1 MSGETILVVDDGQD
15 NREFLVEHV
24 LAPNGFRYLLARDGV
39 EGLQMAL
46 KHRPDLI
53 LLDMNMPRMDGVG
66 VLQKLAEL
74 NADIPVILMTFHGSE
89 DLAVEVYRLGVKD
102 YVKKPFYPEE
112 MLEAIEKALTETRL
126 RREKEA
132 LNNRLIQANR
142 DLQGRVNELNIL
154 YSIGKSVT
162 SLNNMEELL
171 PRLVD
176 AAIQLTRAEEGY
188 LMLVEKEELVCKAM
202 KRHNQMRASIANVPM
217 KDPQALRALKTRE
230 PTLTNPERASR
241 STASLGG
248 AGGLGANAAYAPLVI
263 QDNAIGVLGV
273 RNVSMN
279 APAFG
284 SHDTALL
291 SALTDYA
298 AIAIQNARHHAALL
312 AALNQEKEL
321 IRGTFERFVPP
332 SVVNQAL
339 KRPESLR
346 LGGTRREISVLF
358 ADIRGYSTWSE
369 NIPPE
374 EVVETLNHYHSL
386 AAEVI
391 LGWEGTL
398 DKFMGDGFMAIFNA
412 PEDQHDHV
420 HRAADAALALIK
432 AANEVQLMHGHRLTY
447 SVGVNVG
454 EAIVGYIGT
463 ERALNF
469 TAVGDNVNLAKRL
482 EEYAAPGQI
491 LIEEAVVQRLGG
503 LAQVRPL
510 GEIKVK
516 GRKTPARAY
525 ELQGLLYPDR

>member
-1 MSGETILVVDDGQD
+1 MSGEKILVVDDGQD
-15 NREFLVEHV
+15 NRDFLVEHV
-24 LAPNGFRYLLARDGV
+24 LTPNGFQYLLARDGL

-46 KHRPDLI
+46 RDRPDLI
-53 LLDMNMPRMDGVG
+53 LLDMNMPRMDGIG
-66 VLQKLAEL
+66 VLQNLAERG
-74 NADIPVILMTFHGSE
+74 ADIPVILMTFHGSE

-126 RREKEA
+126 RHDKEA
-132 LNNRLIQANR
+132 LTNRVIQANR
-142 DLQGRVNELNIL
+142 ELQNRVNELNIL
-154 YSIGKSVT
+154 YTIGKNVT
-162 SLNNMEELL
+162 SLNNIEELL

-176 AAIQLTRAEEGY
+176 AALQLTRAEEGY
-188 LMLVEKEELVCKAM
+188 LLLVEEDALVCKAM
-202 KRHNQMRASIANVPM
+202 KRHNQLRSTSANVVV
-217 KDPQALRALKTRE
+217 KDPQAMRALKTRQ
-230 PTLTNPERASR
+230 PTLTQTERSAR
-241 STASLGG
+241 GTTT
-248 AGGLGANAAYAPLVI
+248 LGANAAYAPLVI
-263 QDNAIGVLGV
+263 QENAIGVLSV
-273 RNVSMN
+273 KNVSSN
-279 APAFG
+279 AHTFG
-284 SHDTALL
+284 SHDTSLL

-298 AIAIQNARHHAALL
+298 AIAIQNARHYEALL
-312 AALNQEKEL
+312 ATMNKEKEL
-321 IRGTFERFVPP
+321 IRGTFERFVAP
-332 SVVNQAL
+332 SIVNQAL
-339 KRPESLR
+339 KRPESLQ
-346 LGGTRREISVLF
+346 LGGNRREISVVF

-374 EVVETLNHYHSL
+374 EVIETLNHYHSI

-391 LGWEGTL
+391 LAWEGTL

-412 PEDQHDHV
+412 PDDQHDHV
-420 HRAADAALALIK
+420 HRAADAAMALIK
-432 AANEVQLMHGHRLTY
+432 AASEVQLMHGHRLTY

-516 GRKTPARAY
+516 GRRTPARAY
-525 ELQGLLYPDR
+525 ELQGLVYPDR

>member
-24 LAPNGFRYLLARDGV
+24 LEPNGFQYLLARDGL
-39 EGLQMAL
+39 EGLQFAL
-46 KHRPDLI
+46 KERPDLI

-66 VLQKLAEL
+66 VLQNLAERG
-74 NADIPVILMTFHGSE
+74 ADIPVILMTFHGSE

-126 RREKEA
+126 RQEKEA
-132 LNNRLIQANR
+132 LTNRLIHANR
-142 DLQGRVNELNIL
+142 ELQTRVNELNIL

-162 SLNNMEELL
+162 STNDMDELL
-171 PRLVD
+171 PRLID
-176 AAIQLTRAEEGY
+176 AALQLTRAEEGY
-188 LMLVEKEELVCKAM
+188 LMLIEDDQLVCRAM
-202 KRHNQMRASIANVPM
+202 KRHNQMRSSAANAVVKEPL
-217 KDPQALRALKTRE
+217 AVRAIKTRA
-230 PTLTNPERASR
+230 PTLYTDK
-241 STASLGG
+241 
-248 AGGLGANAAYAPLVI
+248 ANRTVANMPVSAAYAPLVI
-263 QDNAIGVLGV
+263 QEQVIGVLSV
-273 RNVSMN
+273 KNVSSN
-279 APAFG
+279 APSFTN
-284 SHDTALL
+284 HDTALL

-298 AIAIQNARHHAALL
+298 AIAIQNARHYAALL
-312 AALNQEKEL
+312 STMNKEKEM
-321 IRGTFERFVPP
+321 IRGTFERFVAPR
-332 SVVNQAL
+332 VVDQAL
-339 KRPESLR
+339 SRPETLH
-346 LGGTRREISVLF
+346 LGGTRREISVVF

-369 NIPPE
+369 EASPE

-391 LGWEGTL
+391 LAWEGTL

-412 PEDQHDHV
+412 PENQHDHV

-432 AANEVQLMHGHRLTY
+432 AANEVQNLHGHRLTY

-469 TAVGDNVNLAKRL
+469 TAVGDTVNLAKRL
-482 EEYAAPGQI
+482 EEFAAPGQI
-491 LIEEAVVQRLGG
+491 LIEESVVQRLGG

-510 GEIKVK
+510 GEVRVK
-516 GRKTPARAY
+516 GRRSTARAY